1 MPLEVHGDDEEGRI
15 AINSLKRFGVNT
27 DYIRIDHQPTDIMNI
42 IIPNSTLGDDTIIHS
57 WYSPITNTRTLEF
70 RNNLPTTLLPEILDK
85 EIFVLLDKF
94 ETINLDFLT
103 HIKNKKVCLDIGHY
117 RFIEHFSK
125 QYLTSFFKT
134 ANLIQ
139 LNNNVCDLLFERL
152 QIQNEFEFFD
162 LLCLD
167 LLVITKGKKGAT
179 FIFKE
184 NGSFKS
190 IDQSPEII
198 AKVRDSSGAGDAFFA
213 TVIRE
218 YAYASKIDM
227 DFVNHTFKIA
237 NKASRDVISTVGS
250 RRI

>member
-1 MPLEVHGDDEEGRI
+1 MPLEALGNDEEGRI
-15 AINSLKRFGVNT
+15 AIDSLKRFGVNT
-27 DYIRIDHQPTDIMNI
+27 DYIRIDPHPTNIMNI

-70 RNNLPTTLLPEILDK
+70 RNNLPTSLPPELLDK

-94 ETINLDFLT
+94 ETINFEFLT

-125 QYLTSFFKT
+125 QYLTSFFKH

-139 LNNNVCDLLFERL
+139 LNYHVCDLLFERL
-152 QIQNEFEFFD
+152 QLQNEFEFFD
-162 LLCLD
+162 LLGLD

-179 FIFKE
+179 FIFKD
-184 NGSFKS
+184 NHVFKS

-198 AKVRDSSGAGDAFFA
+198 AKVCDSSGAGDAFFA
-213 TVIRE
+213 TVIKE
-218 YAYASKIDM
+218 YAYASRID
-227 DFVNHTFKIA
+227 DGFITNTFMIA
-237 NKASRDVISTVGS
+237 NKASRDVISAMGS